1 MEVADLRAIDDEGR
15 VWTLR
20 GDTLA
25 RDDDAH
31 PAALPDEVPCP
42 SRGTYALEFVE
53 GGAAYAVVDGRFYVR
68 PSRAAPFVVTPICTD
83 LAGAPWSTLA
93 ARGWGVIANGLRA
106 VGPGLLLTRARDGA
120 AGWYA
125 VTALDRSIT
134 AGVLDEHQSLLS
146 LVNEGHLILVDQQQ
160 TVAGEVL
167 AAHGESFRTLSR
179 SPAGVV
185 AAHDADADRR
195 VLVTA
200 RSLGEP
206 FARVEA
212 RRDQSAPTRAVV
224 LIDLARVVAVTDHT
238 VELSLDRGRT
248 FHTALRLQ
256 PPDGGAASLE
266 RPHVGRLRDGRHA
279 VATRAGLAVD
289 RCP

>member
-1 MEVADLRAIDDEGR
+1 MEAADLRAIDDEGR

-20 GDTLA
+20 GGTLA
-25 RDDDAH
+25 RDGDAH
-31 PAALPDEVPCP
+31 PATLPDEVPCP

-53 GGAAYAVVDGRFYVR
+53 GGEAYAVVDGRFYVR
-68 PSRAAPFVVTPICTD
+68 PSRSAPFVVTPICTD

-93 ARGWGVIANGLRA
+93 PRGWGVVANALRA

-146 LVNEGHLILVDQQQ
+146 LVNEGHLVLVDQRQ

-167 AAHGESFRTLSR
+167 AAHGESFTTLSR

-185 AAHDADADRR
+185 AAHDADGGRR

-206 FARVEA
+206 FARIEA

-224 LIDLARVVAVTDHT
+224 LVDLARVVAVTDHT

-248 FHTALRLQ
+248 FRTVLRL
-256 PPDGGAASLE
+256 PPADGGAASLQ
-266 RPHVGRLRDGRHA
+266 RPHAGRLRDGRHA
-279 VATRAGLAVD
+279 VATRNGLVVD